1 MLSVDFSG
9 DTHVGMKR
17 EINQDALLLMPE
29 ESLFVVADGMGGHK
43 AGEVASRLAI
53 RTIKEFFLETGRD
66 KDITWPFR
74 QEGDRVY
81 EADRLVAAVKLANL
95 RVFETAKD
103 NPDMKGMGTT
113 VVALHQ
119 SEGKVYIAHVGDSRV
134 YLLRDGRLNQ
144 LTVDHSLL
152 NDFKKSMTMTAED
165 EARFPYKNII
175 VRALGM
181 KENVE
186 VDLTVVEPLPGDLF
200 LLCSDGLTGEISDQQ
215 IERLLYEE
223 TNIVRASGRL
233 IAMANEAGGR
243 DNTTVVLLRIR
254 NGVDGELADLEDEV
268 MRELD
273 RENRTR
279 G

>member
-1 MLSVDFSG
+1 
-9 DTHVGMKR
+9 
-17 EINQDALLLMPE
+17 MPE
-29 ESLFVVADGMGGHK
+29 EGLFVVADGMGGHK

-74 QEGDRVY
+74 QEGERVY
-81 EADRLVAAVKLANL
+81 SADRLTAAVKLANL
-95 RVFETAKD
+95 RVFETSKD

-113 VVALHQ
+113 VVAAHHAD
-119 SEGKVYIAHVGDSRV
+119 GKLFIAHVGDSRC
-134 YLLRDGRLNQ
+134 YLMRDGRLSQ
-144 LTVDHSLL
+144 ITVDHSLL

-181 KENVE
+181 KESVE
-186 VDLTVVEPLPGDLF
+186 VDLTVLEPLAGDLF
-200 LLCSDGLTGEISDQQ
+200 LLCSDGLSGEVTDSQ
-215 IERLLYEE
+215 IEKLLYEE
-223 TNIVRASGRL
+223 SNIVRASSRL
-233 IAMANEAGGR
+233 IAMANDAGGR
-243 DNTTVVLLRIR
+243 DNTTVILLRMR
-254 NGVDGELADLEDEV
+254 NGADGELADLEDEV

-273 RENRTR
+273 REHRTR